1 MHISEYVVYMT
12 GESRGSLSTSVAD
25 VSDEGAVYGSLYEGE
40 DMLHAASNP
49 AFNERMSL
57 AVMGKIG
64 TC

>member
-1 MHISEYVVYMT
+1 MHP
-12 GESRGSLSTSVAD
+12 ESRQYLNDALTSLQVS
-25 VSDEGAVYGSLYEGE
+25 SDEGAVYGSLYEGE

>member
-1 MHISEYVVYMT
+1 MHP
-12 GESRGSLSTSVAD
+12 ESRQYLNDALTSLQ
-25 VSDEGAVYGSLYEGE
+25 VSSDGGAVYGSLYEGE